1 MGEGLGREQLV
12 RKMSFMYKSIIPAFC
27 SICSP
32 LTLVL
37 LSPPPPTYQE
47 DGAAHIEHQ
56 DPISLAVEMAAVNH
70 TILALSRTG
79 GVPNDIKT
87 ESLEDE

>member
-1 MGEGLGREQLV
+1 MLLFLH
-12 RKMSFMYKSIIPAFC
+12 SDHTPS
-27 SICSP
+27 
-32 LTLVL
+32 LTSLYPFPF
-37 LSPPPPTYQE
+37 SSCRHQD
-47 DGAAHIEHQ
+47 DGTGPVEHQ

-79 GVPNDIKT
+79 GVPGDIKT

>member
-1 MGEGLGREQLV
+1 MTFVLDV
-12 RKMSFMYKSIIPAFC
+12 PPKC
-27 SICSP
+27 SS
-32 LTLVL
+32 
-37 LSPPPPTYQE
+37 LSQ
-47 DGAAHIEHQ
+47 DDSAAHSEHQ

-79 GVPNDIKT
+79 GGPNDIKT

>member
-1 MGEGLGREQLV
+1 MPCLFTPGEAV
-12 RKMSFMYKSIIPAFC
+12 S
-27 SICSP
+27 SP
-32 LTLVL
+32 S
-37 LSPPPPTYQE
+37 LSQ
-47 DGAAHIEHQ
+47 DDSAAHSEHQ

-87 ESLEDE
+87 ESLEDEWTAQELGRREAVREERERERKEKDE

>member
-1 MGEGLGREQLV
+1 
-12 RKMSFMYKSIIPAFC
+12 MSPICKSRIPISF
-27 SICSP
+27 
-32 LTLVL
+32 
-37 LSPPPPTYQE
+37 LSPELHTFWRLAVSSLDLGPWSSHFPPLSQ
-47 DGAAHIEHQ
+47 DDSAAHSEHQ

-79 GVPNDIKT
+79 GVSNDIKT